1 MQNRGKNERGM
12 EEREE
17 KPTCMTYRQN
27 SESDS
32 PRQLFEKEMI

>member
-17 KPTCMTYRQN
+17 KKETAHSLTTMT
-27 SESDS
+27 
-32 PRQLFEKEMI
+32 QLLLIHMHV